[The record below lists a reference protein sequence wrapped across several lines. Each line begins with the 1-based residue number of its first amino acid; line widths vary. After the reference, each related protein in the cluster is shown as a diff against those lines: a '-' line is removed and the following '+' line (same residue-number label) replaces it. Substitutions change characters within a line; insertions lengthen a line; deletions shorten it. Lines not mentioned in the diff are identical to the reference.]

1 MKYLTKYTLPSKLK
15 SSSAYFLHN
24 SAITAESGFLC
35 ARYVEIDSFI
45 DSISVEITLLH
56 ELFGVKRSNTKKKY
70 QEYFISNLTDIKY
83 LCTYSLEDIIALQS
97 SIDSAEKRID
107 WSISEQDINY
117 RQHLIYLH
125 SFLIKDGF
133 SGFTKQQREV
143 ILQYIEYVL
152 LQ

>member
-56 ELFGVKRSNTKKKY
+56 ELFGVKRSNTKKK
-70 QEYFISNLTDIKY
+70 
-83 LCTYSLEDIIALQS
+83 
-97 SIDSAEKRID
+97 
-107 WSISEQDINY
+107 
-117 RQHLIYLH
+117 
-125 SFLIKDGF
+125 
-133 SGFTKQQREV
+133 
-143 ILQYIEYVL
+143 
-152 LQ
+152 